1 MKGLS
6 EENKKIR
13 IIAVIFFFFF
23 SYSQSDKIT
32 RDLRDILA

>member
-13 IIAVIFFFFF
+13 IIAVIFFF

>member
-13 IIAVIFFFFF
+13 IIAVIFFFF